1 LAGGLNLYGFAGG
14 DPVNFADPFGLCSE
28 EQSKSGGCPQK
39 ADVADQQ
46 KRTWVNPT
54 GGAVRGCDKQGC
66 GNFGAPRGDRT
77 HAGADYVARTG
88 QDVGAVTGG
97 EVTNVG
103 YPYGDDLSFRYVEI
117 TAGDGYVARQ
127 FYIQPG
133 ANVQTGAS
141 VQAGQVLG
149 TQQRLRGRYPGI
161 AEHVH
166 VEIRRSGR
174 LIDPT
179 TLIPNPVP

>member
-1 LAGGLNLYGFAGG
+1 
-14 DPVNFADPFGLCSE
+14 
-28 EQSKSGGCPQK
+28 
-39 ADVADQQ
+39 
-46 KRTWVNPT
+46 
-54 GGAVRGCDKQGC
+54 
-66 GNFGAPRGDRT
+66 
-77 HAGADYVARTG
+77 VARTG
-88 QDVGAVTGG
+88 QDVVAVTGG

-117 TAGDGYVARQ
+117 TGSDGYVARE

-133 ANVQTGAS
+133 ANVQTGAR
-141 VQAGQVLG
+141 VQAAQVLG
-149 TQQRLRGRYPGI
+149 TQQRLGGRYPGI
-161 AEHVH
+161 TEHVH